1 MEFIADLHI
10 HSKFSRATAKNLD
23 LENLHIAA
31 QCKGIRVIGTGDF
44 THPGWFAEISEKLV
58 PAEAGLFK
66 LKEELSR
73 VCDQQVPGAC
83 RQPVRFVLT
92 AEISNIYKKVGKT
105 RKNHNLVFVPDL
117 DTAQRLAA
125 SLDKIGNIHSDGR
138 PILGLDARDLLE
150 IVLETSDQGFLVP
163 AHIWTPWFSL
173 LGSKSGFESIEAC
186 FEDLTPHIFAVETGL
201 SSDPPMNWRVSD
213 LDGLTLISNSDAHSP
228 QKLGREANLFDTQL
242 SYFGM
247 RSALRSGDPSQFRG
261 TIEFFPE
268 EGKYHLDGHRKCSVR
283 LWPRET
289 IKNKGMCPVCGKPL
303 TCGVLYRVEELADR
317 SEGAKPEKYHPYFN
331 MIPLVE
337 VLAEIFNVGPGSK
350 RVLKNY
356 QALLEK
362 FGSEISILRGI
373 EPDNFVQAGVPM
385 LGEAIKRIRQK
396 KVEISPGY
404 DGEFGGIK
412 IFHPNEREN
421 LGGQKTLFV
430 MPAGS
435 SKKKYRPVQKI
446 STDQTPPPKKQ
457 ATVNTEFRRAADTRG
472 KKPFQTGFGVYR
484 PDGLLDGLNPEQY
497 RAVEHKGG
505 PLLIVAGP
513 GTGKTLTLTYRIA
526 YLISRLHVDPR
537 SILSVTFTN
546 KASQEMRRRIEAL
559 LDGSTSLPLVATFHA
574 LCLQILKEIDNKE
587 NHTLVDDIDRSE
599 LMSKALRLAQK
610 DGQRIG
616 LKPHKVFDRISSA
629 KQRLL
634 APDDLLTITGDYEE
648 LMAVAAV
655 YRSYQRL
662 LSTQRLYDYEDLVF
676 KVVRFL
682 ETDSNG
688 CRKYQQRFQHILV
701 DEYQDLNEGQ
711 YRLIRAISPLG
722 KNLFAIGDPDQ
733 SIYGFRGSDVRYF
746 KQFLKD
752 YPDAGIVHLKK
763 NYRSTQT
770 ILKASRQV
778 IIAGDADHKTEA
790 RIYSGIEGIKTIGIF
805 ETDSQKAEAVAIGK
819 TIEQMIGGV
828 GFYSLD
834 FGKVDGFDDRAPFG
848 FSDFAIL
855 YRTGV
860 QGELLGEIL
869 GKAGIPCQMTHKK
882 YLLQNKGRSVILSYL
897 KVLEGL
903 GSYLDLERIAEYTL
917 LTIKKGVL
925 ETFIDWGFQQ
935 SFTLPQALADIERF
949 SMAGVKRQN
958 QSKLAQYAGQLQG
971 LHAEIRP
978 MAVREKIDLIYKN
991 LNPRYFDKHPDHT
1004 DQRDEIMNLAGD
1016 CGKDTADFLVKMA
1029 LQTDTDLY
1037 DSRVEKVA
1045 LLTMHAAK
1053 GLEFPVVFIAGCEKD
1068 LIPLRPPEGA
1078 VQNTEEERRLFY
1090 VAMTRAK
1097 DMLYLTY
1104 AKKRIIYGK
1113 LEAQAPSPFVMDI
1126 EKRLKKYESSGKI
1139 RSKQVNKGPMQ
1150 LKLF

>member
-66 LKEELSR
+66 LNDELAR
-73 VCDQQVPGAC
+73 VCDQHVPDAC
-83 RQPVRFVLT
+83 RQPVRFILT
-92 AEISNIYKKVGKT
+92 AEISNIYKKAGKT

-117 DTAQRLAA
+117 DTAQKFSA

-150 IVLETSDQGFLVP
+150 IVLETSDKGFLVP

-173 LGSKSGFESIEAC
+173 LGSKSGFDSIEAC

-242 SYFGM
+242 SYFGL
-247 RSALRSGDPSQFRG
+247 RSALRSGDPSKFRG

-268 EGKYHLDGHRKCSVR
+268 EGKYHLDGHRKCSLR

-289 IKNKGMCPVCGKPL
+289 IKNKGICPVCGRPL

-317 SEGAKPEKYHPYFN
+317 PEGVKPEKYHPYFN

-362 FGSEISILRGI
+362 FGSEFSILRGI
-373 EPDNFVQAGVPM
+373 EPDNFVQAGIPM
-385 LGEAIKRIRQK
+385 LGEALKRIRQNK
-396 KVEISPGY
+396 IEISPGY

-412 IFHPNEREN
+412 IFHPNEREY
-421 LGGQKTLFV
+421 LGGQQTLFA
-430 MPAGS
+430 MPVGH
-435 SKKKYRPVQKI
+435 SKKKYRLQKI
-446 STDQTPPPKKQ
+446 SVDQTQPPKQQ
-457 ATVNTEFRRAADTRG
+457 ATFNTEIQPVAGTPG
-472 KKPFQTGFGVYR
+472 NKSFQTGSGMDR
-484 PDGLLDGLNPEQY
+484 TDGLLDGLNPEQY
-497 RAVEHKGG
+497 RAVEHKAS

-526 YLISRLHVDPR
+526 YLISRLHVDSG
-537 SILSVTFTN
+537 SILAVTFTN
-546 KASQEMRRRIEAL
+546 KASQEMRRRLEAL
-559 LDGSTSLPLVATFHA
+559 LDGPTLLPLVATFHA
-574 LCLQILKEIDNKE
+574 LCLQILKEIDSGE
-587 NHTLVDDIDRSE
+587 NYTLVDDIDRSE

-610 DGQRIG
+610 KGHKIG
-616 LKPHKVFDRISSA
+616 LKPHKVFDRISFA

-634 APDDLLTITGDYEE
+634 APDDLLTKTDAVEDLE
-648 LMAVAAV
+648 AVAAV
-655 YRSYQRL
+655 YRLYQRL

-682 ETDSNG
+682 ETDSNLG
-688 CRKYQQRFQHILV
+688 RQYQQRFQHILV

-733 SIYGFRGSDVRYF
+733 SIYGFRGSDVQYF

-752 YPDAGIVHLKK
+752 YPNAGMVHLKK

-770 ILKASRQV
+770 ILNASRQV
-778 IIAGDADHKTEA
+778 IIAGNAGQKTKS
-790 RIYSGIEGIKTIGIF
+790 RIYSGIEGLKTIGIF
-805 ETDSQKAEAVAIGK
+805 ETDSEKAEAVAVGK

-834 FGKVDGFDDRAPFG
+834 FGKVDGFEDRTLFG

-855 YRTGV
+855 YRTGA
-860 QGELLGEIL
+860 QGERTGRIL
-869 GKAGIPCQMTHKK
+869 EKAGIPCQTTHKK
-882 YLLQNKGRSVILSYL
+882 YLHQNKGRSVILSYL
-897 KVLEGL
+897 KVIEGA
-903 GSYLDLERIAEYTL
+903 GSYLDLERIAGYAL
-917 LTIKKGVL
+917 LKLKKAVL

-935 SFTLPQALADIERF
+935 SFTLPQALAEIQRC
-949 SMAGVKRQN
+949 SIPGVKRQD
-958 QSKLAQYAGQLQG
+958 QRKMVEYAGQLQG
-971 LHAEIRP
+971 LYAEIRP
-978 MAVREKIDLIYKN
+978 MPVRRKIDLIYQN
-991 LNPRYFDKHPDHT
+991 LNPRYYDKHPDHA
-1004 DQRDEIMNLAGD
+1004 DQRNEILKLAGD
-1016 CGKDTADFLVKMA
+1016 CGQESADFLVKMA

-1037 DSRVEKVA
+1037 DSKAEKVA

-1053 GLEFPVVFIAGCEKD
+1053 GLEFPVVFITGCEKD
-1068 LIPLRPPEGA
+1068 LIPLRSPEGT
-1078 VQNTEEERRLFY
+1078 VQNIEEERRLFY

-1104 AKKRIIYGK
+1104 ARKRNIYGK
-1113 LEAQAPSPFVMDI
+1113 LKARAPSPFVMDI
-1126 EKRLKKYESSGKI
+1126 EKRLKKYESSEKI
-1139 RSKQVNKGPMQ
+1139 RSKPVDKGPKQ